1 MSKGKRHQSVG
12 VKLGALFGFLVV
24 VLVGV
29 GWLGLDRMARI
40 DADLERKVER
50 RWEKLRLS
58 SEALSYSILNNRVMM
73 EIFLPKQGEE
83 INPLLAQR
91 ADNSE
96 RITSLIATLESE
108 IESER
113 ERKLLDAV
121 KETRT
126 PYVESYK
133 RALDLRVQEGKYEEG
148 RATLVRETLPRL
160 ADYHHAWNAFV
171 EFEGEQMGR
180 AVEENN
186 RSDADARLLAICLLV
201 LAVAVTAGIAVFV
214 TRSMARDARRREQ
227 SEAAL
232 RESEERYRDL
242 FENAND
248 IIYTQDLDGNYISVN
263 RVCERIVGYT
273 REEALRMSF
282 REVVAPEYLEL
293 VERMLAS
300 KAGPGDPSAY
310 ELEVVARDG

>member
-1 MSKGKRHQSVG
+1 M
-12 VKLGALFGFLVV
+12 KLGALFGFLVV

-96 RITSLIATLESE
+96 RITSLIASLESG

-113 ERKLLDAV
+113 ELLDAV

-148 RATLVRETLPRL
+148 RARHTPIVAMTANALEGNRERCLEAGMDDYVSKPVKPNEL
-160 ADYHHAWNAFV
+160 A
-171 EFEGEQMGR
+171 R
-180 AVEENN
+180 ALE
-186 RSDADARLLAICLLV
+186 RLLADEWP
-201 LAVAVTAGIAVFV
+201 AQAAEASGESADAAGRVAEVAGHALHAADLTA
-214 TRSMARDARRREQ
+214 
-227 SEAAL
+227 
-232 RESEERYRDL
+232 
-242 FENAND
+242 
-248 IIYTQDLDGNYISVN
+248 
-263 RVCERIVGYT
+263 
-273 REEALRMSF
+273 
-282 REVVAPEYLEL
+282 
-293 VERMLAS
+293 
-300 KAGPGDPSAY
+300 AGRTGEGD
-310 ELEVVARDG
+310 